1 VTGRHDGLPLT
12 RGRLRIVRNQSRQHH
27 AIAVTPRIGITAPPI
42 GAEVPNRGLTMG
54 LPLGLLLVLQQPI
67 IVDGHIDTPQRML
80 DMKADITARLTDGH
94 IDVPR
99 MREAGSRPRSSRSGS
114 TRAMPGTRFSARWT

>member
-1 VTGRHDGLPLT
+1 MIRRPPRSTLFPYTTLFRSSSRHKCDTAYRHHP
-12 RGRLRIVRNQSRQHH
+12 RRRL
-27 AIAVTPRIGITAPPI
+27 AAAVPD
-42 GAEVPNRGLTMG
+42 RGLTMG

-80 DMKADITARLTDGH
+80 DMKADISARLTDGH

-99 MREAGSRPRSSRSGS
+99 RREGGLTAAFFSIWVDARYARG
-114 TRAMPGTRFSARWT
+114 TAFQRAL